1 MDISLIKLLLLIAAF
16 LRHGTPDSWDIAL
29 QARVSVYLPGPA
41 ITFSVGYDPVPIYYR
56 ALSQC
61 GLFDGAIVVATDA
74 ADKGCSNTL
83 QHETAHAWQ
92 LRTYGLILPTTYPAA
107 PGLWEPE
114 RSWDGVPPLPQVL
127 EFSLIRFWLPLGGP

>member
-41 ITFSVGYDPVPIYYR
+41 IAFSVGY
-56 ALSQC
+56 
-61 GLFDGAIVVATDA
+61 
-74 ADKGCSNTL
+74 
-83 QHETAHAWQ
+83 
-92 LRTYGLILPTTYPAA
+92 YPAA
-107 PGLWEPE
+107 SGLWEPE
-114 RSWDGVPPLPQVL
+114 RSWEGIPDTPHVL